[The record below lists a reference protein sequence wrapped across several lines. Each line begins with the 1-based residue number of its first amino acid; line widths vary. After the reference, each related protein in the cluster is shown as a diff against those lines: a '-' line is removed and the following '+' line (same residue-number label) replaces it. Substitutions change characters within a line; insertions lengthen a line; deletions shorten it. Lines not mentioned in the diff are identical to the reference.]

1 MKRGLVLQH
10 QNDMVFSKEF
20 FLLEVPKESIVLFYA
35 IVMVVLVVFGVII
48 FGKIDDVVKIG
59 GIVRTQENVSCVNNV
74 IGGKVME
81 LNYKPGSHVKKG
93 DFLYRLDPSVYN
105 AQHDNLVSENENLAT
120 RLKGTKMLISSYRQ
134 GKNLVNEENFVA
146 YTKFESFL
154 QTKEE
159 LRIQKEI
166 AYQNYQEEKIKP
178 ASLKNERTIKQ
189 RKLEYEYS
197 ESVLKV
203 YEANFIQSL
212 YAEEDELQLL
222 YDKNGQEILK
232 LDSQYDFLSVYAPVD
247 GFVQEISLLNIG
259 DYVEAGKNILNIIPD
274 DSAHFRVE
282 MHIPS
287 KDMGKIKEGMKV
299 KYRLSAFPYFEY
311 QGAAGVITAIDPD
324 IRMMNGS
331 MYYCVYADIDRVQF
345 SNRHG
350 DVFPIRAGLE
360 TTARIILENNTI
372 LFLILKKMDF
382 LY

>member
-1 MKRGLVLQH
+1 MKKVLVLQH
-10 QNDMVFSKEF
+10 QNDMALSKEF
-20 FLLEVPKESIVLFYA
+20 FLLEVPKETIVLFYA
-35 IVMVVLVVFGVII
+35 IVMVVLTVLGIII
-48 FGKIDDVVKIG
+48 FGKVDDVVKVN
-59 GIVRTQENVSCVNNV
+59 GIVRTRENVSYVNNV
-74 IGGKVME
+74 IGGKIME
-81 LNYKPGSHVKKG
+81 MNYKPGSHVAKG

-105 AQHDNLVSENENLAT
+105 AQHDNLVSENENLAE
-120 RLKGTKMLISSYRQ
+120 RLKGLDMLINSYRQ
-134 GKNLVNEENFVA
+134 GRNLVDKENCVA

-178 ASLKNERTIKQ
+178 SSLRSERTVKQ
-189 RKLEYEYS
+189 RKLESDYS
-197 ESVLKV
+197 ETALKS

-222 YDKNGQEILK
+222 YDKNCQEILK
-232 LDSQYDFLSVYAPVD
+232 LNSQYDFLSIYAPVD

-259 DYVEAGKNILNIIPD
+259 DYIEAGKNILNIIPD

-287 KDMGKIKEGMKV
+287 KDMGKITEGLKV
-299 KYRLSAFPYFEY
+299 KYRLSAFPFFEY
-311 QGAAGVITAIDPD
+311 QGASGVITAIDPD
-324 IRMMNGS
+324 IRMTDGS
-331 MYYCVYADIDRVQF
+331 MYYCVYADIDKVQF

-360 TTARIILENNTI
+360 TTARIVLENNTI